1 MTDIFTP
8 EEHDLVAALI
18 HGINDRDIVGSFQAL
33 EDIYV
38 HLQTPRGVAMAPI
51 TIVPMV
57 TFRKMYSELTL
68 GAQ

>member
-18 HGINDRDIVGSFQAL
+18 HGINDRDMFGAFQAL
-33 EDIYV
+33 EAIEE
-38 HLQTPRGVAMAPI
+38 HLQTRQGAAMAPI

-57 TFRKMYSELTL
+57 TFRKICTELAL